1 MVARM
6 RMTAYMN
13 SKHMRKT
20 PERYAILDMAQ
31 RLSGHFDVARL
42 KTELEAIS
50 YHVSNST
57 IYTTLKLLEQCGLA
71 KKHQFGSRQAR
82 YELVSDTTNS
92 HNHLVCVKCGKI
104 KDVKEPEFDRYINA
118 KKYPAFTTENYELTI
133 YGVCSNCSRKGKRRE
148 TIVSDENQVKTKKK
162 NDKPLK

>member
-1 MVARM
+1 M

-31 RLSGHFDVARL
+31 SISGHFDAAQL
-42 KTELEAIS
+42 KSKLDAAS
-50 YHVSNST
+50 YHVSHST
-57 IYTTLKLLEQCGLA
+57 VYSTLKLLEQCGLA

-82 YELVSDTTNS
+82 YELVSDTNS
-92 HNHLVCVKCGKI
+92 HNHLVCIKCGKI

-133 YGVCSNCSRKGKRRE
+133 YGVCSNCSRKQKRRKTPASGE
-148 TIVSDENQVKTKKK
+148 EQCKTKTKKK
-162 NDKPLK
+162 NDKPQK